1 MTQKSLLHAVAAQIA
16 NGYETAEVPMYS
28 EQLRMPD
35 RKVIIKIIENL
46 QKENVQLN
54 QKLETQK
61 GGQK

>member
-28 EQLRMPD
+28 EQLRMPA

-46 QKENVQLN
+46 QKDFFP
-54 QKLETQK
+54 T
-61 GGQK
+61 